1 MHLGHGHLRSE
12 RYGNPLPASCR
23 AAALAFLV
31 VLVVVMAGFVVFADE
46 AGGSKYLSGGWGYGG
61 SVGGVG
67 AFGHLPCC
75 NELTI

>member
-1 MHLGHGHLRSE
+1 
-12 RYGNPLPASCR
+12 
-23 AAALAFLV
+23 
-31 VLVVVMAGFVVFADE
+31 MAGFVVFADE

-75 NELTI
+75 NELGPSYPWPVHILCRPGVFFMSHIGTL